1 MTAMQHVSLG
11 SHYAVH
17 LPAPDDFAVWR
28 ERARGLVQCDVPP
41 DRVSWVEPG
50 GTDDLFAAEGPSRS
64 EKRLPVLPADAPL
77 PDGPAGEERLVAL
90 PEGIMP
96 FLPGSEDSIGPY
108 LMCSLFSPLPQFADQ
123 QSARD
128 TASEVLRLLFEI
140 PAPPAATP
148 AGPDLSRRR
157 LFGLSGA

>member
-1 MTAMQHVSLG
+1 MNARHSSAGWLQHPGAALEQAYRHIQHTRMQGIPILN
-11 SHYAVH
+11 
-17 LPAPDDFAVWR
+17 PAI
-28 ERARGLVQCDVPP
+28 
-41 DRVSWVEPG
+41 SVESVGFRRYQGWWAGVLITPWFIN
-50 GTDDLFAAEGPSRS
+50 LM
-64 EKRLPVLPADAPL
+64 LLPADAPL
-77 PDGPAGEERLVAL
+77 PDGPAGEEQLVAL

-157 LFGLSGA
+157 LFGLGGA

>member
-1 MTAMQHVSLG
+1 MESVGFRRYQGWWAGVLITPWFINLML
-11 SHYAVH
+11 
-17 LPAPDDFAVWR
+17 
-28 ERARGLVQCDVPP
+28 
-41 DRVSWVEPG
+41 
-50 GTDDLFAAEGPSRS
+50 
-64 EKRLPVLPADAPL
+64 LPADAPL

-157 LFGLSGA
+157 LFGLGGA

>member
-1 MTAMQHVSLG
+1 MNARHGSTGWLQHPGTALEQAYRHIQHTRMQGIPILN
-11 SHYAVH
+11 
-17 LPAPDDFAVWR
+17 PAI
-28 ERARGLVQCDVPP
+28 
-41 DRVSWVEPG
+41 SVESVGFRRYQGWWAGVLITPWFIN
-50 GTDDLFAAEGPSRS
+50 LM
-64 EKRLPVLPADAPL
+64 LLPADAPL

-128 TASEVLRLLFEI
+128 TASEVLRLLFDI
-140 PAPPAATP
+140 APPPAQPAA
-148 AGPDLSRRR
+148 APDMSRRR
-157 LFGLSGA
+157 LFGLGGA

>member
-1 MTAMQHVSLG
+1 MNARHTPPAGWLQHPGAALEQAYLDIQHTRMQDIPILNPAISVESVGFRRYQGWWAGVLITPWFINLML
-11 SHYAVH
+11 
-17 LPAPDDFAVWR
+17 LPA
-28 ERARGLVQCDVPP
+28 E
-41 DRVSWVEPG
+41 
-50 GTDDLFAAEGPSRS
+50 
-64 EKRLPVLPADAPL
+64 APL

-96 FLPGSEDSIGPY
+96 FLPGSEDRIGPY

-128 TASEVLRLLFEI
+128 TASEVLRLLFEVSQ
-140 PAPPAATP
+140 PATAP

-157 LFGLSGA
+157 LFGLGGA

>member
-1 MTAMQHVSLG
+1 MNARHSSTGWLQHPGAALEQAYRHIQHTRMQGIPILN
-11 SHYAVH
+11 
-17 LPAPDDFAVWR
+17 PAI
-28 ERARGLVQCDVPP
+28 
-41 DRVSWVEPG
+41 SVESVGFRRYQGWWAGVLITPWFIN
-50 GTDDLFAAEGPSRS
+50 LM
-64 EKRLPVLPADAPL
+64 LLPADAPL

-123 QSARD
+123 QSAHD

-157 LFGLSGA
+157 LFGLGGA